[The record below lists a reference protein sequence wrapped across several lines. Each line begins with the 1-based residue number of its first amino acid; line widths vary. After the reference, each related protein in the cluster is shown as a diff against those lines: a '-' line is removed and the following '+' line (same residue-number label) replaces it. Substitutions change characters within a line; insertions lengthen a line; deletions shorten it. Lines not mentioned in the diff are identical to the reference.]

1 VIAILDYGF
10 GNLRS
15 VQRAVERVGGR
26 PEITRDPGVVGGAEA
41 LIVPGV
47 GAFGACVGSLRSTG
61 LDRVVRDFAATGR
74 PLVGICL
81 GMQVLFDWGEEGAV
95 DGLGLLRGKVRRLPE
110 GLTVPHMGWNE
121 VAWTREHP
129 LVGGVASGSRFY
141 FVHSYVCEPEEQGV
155 TLGETEYGV
164 SFPAVVA
171 RENVFA
177 TQFHPEKSGMTGLKI
192 LSNFVRLADRVA
204 QAA

>member
-1 VIAILDYGF
+1 MIAILDYGF

-26 PEITRDPGVVGGAEA
+26 PEITSEPATVERSDA

-47 GAFGACVGSLRSTG
+47 GAFAACVGSLRSTG
-61 LDRVVRDFAATGR
+61 LDRVVLDYAATGR

-121 VAWTREHP
+121 VAWTRPHP
-129 LVGGVASGSRFY
+129 LVKGIPSGTPFY
-141 FVHSYVCEPEEQGV
+141 FVHSYVCDPEEEGLV
-155 TLGETEYGV
+155 LGQTDYGGP
-164 SFPAVVA
+164 FGAVVA
-171 RENVFA
+171 RGNVFA
-177 TQFHPEKSGMTGLKI
+177 TQFHPEKSGEAGLRI
-192 LSNFVRLADRVA
+192 YENLVREAG
-204 QAA
+204 